1 VSYNVADENQKG
13 AMGNQPLYTIGIVSD
28 LLQIHRETI
37 RVWERFGLIKPKRR
51 STKRF
56 FSDDDVKRMRFIQR
70 LMNDGL
76 NVPGIS
82 YFLRLYPCWQPGDCP
97 VCMKQSHETGCA
109 KPCWK
114 EENMFCYVSIDENA
128 CAECLHRLTES
139 TQCSSGRP
147 SRAAMAPENLDGK
160 TNQRVLS

>member
-1 VSYNVADENQKG
+1 
-13 AMGNQPLYTIGIVSD
+13 MGDQPLYTIGIVSD

-56 FSDDDVKRMRFIQR
+56 FSDNDVKRMQFIQR

-82 YFLRLYPCWQPGDCP
+82 FFLRLYPCWQNGDCP
-97 VCMKQSHETGCA
+97 GCMRQSQETGCA

-114 EENMFCYVSIDENA
+114 EENKFCYVSMDENA
-128 CAECLHRLTES
+128 CAECLHNTTEGKRCPS
-139 TQCSSGRP
+139 ERP
-147 SRAAMAPENLDGK
+147 SRPATAQEHLRHQKKSAA
-160 TNQRVLS
+160 TVLIAG

>member
-1 VSYNVADENQKG
+1 
-13 AMGNQPLYTIGIVSD
+13 MGEQPLYTIGIVSD
-28 LLQIHRETI
+28 LLQVHRETI

-56 FSDDDVKRMRFIQR
+56 FSDNDVKRMRFIQR

-82 YFLRLYPCWQPGDCP
+82 FFLRLYPCWQHGDCP
-97 VCMKQSHETGCA
+97 VCMRRTQETGCA

-114 EENMFCYVSIDENA
+114 EEDMFCYVSMDENA
-128 CAECLHRLTES
+128 CAQCLHNTTES
-139 TQCSSGRP
+139 TRCPSERP
-147 SRAAMAPENLDGK
+147 SGPATAQKHLSTKKNPP
-160 TNQRVLS
+160 VLS